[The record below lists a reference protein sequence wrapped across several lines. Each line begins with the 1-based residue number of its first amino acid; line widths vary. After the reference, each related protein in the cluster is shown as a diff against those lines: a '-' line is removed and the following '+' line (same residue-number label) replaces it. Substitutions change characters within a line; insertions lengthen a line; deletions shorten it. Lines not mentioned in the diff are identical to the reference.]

1 MKQKLTNFFNLIRNN
16 KQAKTITII
25 TLSVL
30 FVFTIGY
37 TLSVFTA
44 SNKNKLANIN
54 VNGLVYNMTTNTGE
68 LDDRILRLQA
78 GKLEQFNVTIIN
90 LNKIDTKYELI
101 YDVCTDS
108 TCKKTTKILP
118 DNVSVSSSYKSEKKI
133 NGTILQGSKNSVYM
147 ILYSQNNTDN
157 DVYIKLN
164 LNAGYIWNELALD
177 NQIQRTAIENKNLD
191 IISYVDGI
199 KVDYLPTSCAY
210 NVKVKA
216 YEENNIVTADNMFLS
231 CNYYTNKWSV
241 TLNELE
247 KLPSKLELYFNTVDA
262 PEDALCTSF
271 DYVAPT
277 TGVTEPYS
285 KYTAPV
291 TGTYVLEVW
300 GAHGGGGG
308 NTGYGGYS
316 SAYINLN
323 KDDILYVVVGG
334 KGSGVSVSSTKGG
347 YNGGKNGKGNKTSD
361 GSEHKAG
368 SGGGA
373 THIALSVGVLETL
386 KTNAK
391 DDILIVAGGGGAM
404 HGSKPGGAGGGYIGV
419 KPTSGSCS
427 YCGTS
432 GGGGGY
438 TLGSSGQPAAG
449 GTGYIG
455 SSRLLAHKRFMYCY
469 DCQES
474 NEDTTYTINANGNN
488 ELTDKVNCPNG
499 FSATAVSKCAKS
511 GHGYA
516 RITYVN
522 DDSQF

>member
-191 IISYVDGI
+191 IE
-199 KVDYLPTSCAY
+199 KV
-210 NVKVKA
+210 
-216 YEENNIVTADNMFLS
+216 YELLS
-231 CNYYTNKWSV
+231 
-241 TLNELE
+241 
-247 KLPSKLELYFNTVDA
+247 
-262 PEDALCTSF
+262 
-271 DYVAPT
+271 
-277 TGVTEPYS
+277 
-285 KYTAPV
+285 
-291 TGTYVLEVW
+291 
-300 GAHGGGGG
+300 
-308 NTGYGGYS
+308 
-316 SAYINLN
+316 
-323 KDDILYVVVGG
+323 
-334 KGSGVSVSSTKGG
+334 
-347 YNGGKNGKGNKTSD
+347 
-361 GSEHKAG
+361 
-368 SGGGA
+368 
-373 THIALSVGVLETL
+373 
-386 KTNAK
+386 
-391 DDILIVAGGGGAM
+391 
-404 HGSKPGGAGGGYIGV
+404 
-419 KPTSGSCS
+419 
-427 YCGTS
+427 
-432 GGGGGY
+432 
-438 TLGSSGQPAAG
+438 
-449 GTGYIG
+449 
-455 SSRLLAHKRFMYCY
+455 
-469 DCQES
+469 
-474 NEDTTYTINANGNN
+474 
-488 ELTDKVNCPNG
+488 
-499 FSATAVSKCAKS
+499 
-511 GHGYA
+511 
-516 RITYVN
+516 
-522 DDSQF
+522 